1 MFGRRKVSHRDAI
14 SLFIGEGCTVEGNIT
29 SKGNM
34 RIDGKIVGDI
44 VCEGDVSIGAS
55 GSAESN
61 IAANNIHT
69 AGAIYGTVAAR
80 GQLVITRT
88 GKVDGNIQA
97 RSLRIAEGGVFQGTS
112 KMPSKAV
119 GLPSSSDKE
128 AEFPV
133 SDIQPHLKKKAKE
146 AAAK

>member
-1 MFGRRKVSHRDAI
+1 MFGKSRASHRDAI

-44 VCEGDVSIGAS
+44 VCEGNVSIGAS
-55 GSAESN
+55 GSAQSN

-69 AGAIYGTVAAR
+69 AGTVCGTVTAR

-88 GKVDGNIQA
+88 GKVDGNIEA

-112 KMPSKAV
+112 KMPSRTF
-119 GLPSSSDKE
+119 GLTSESDKE

-133 SDIQPHLKKKAKE
+133 SDIQPHLKKKSKE